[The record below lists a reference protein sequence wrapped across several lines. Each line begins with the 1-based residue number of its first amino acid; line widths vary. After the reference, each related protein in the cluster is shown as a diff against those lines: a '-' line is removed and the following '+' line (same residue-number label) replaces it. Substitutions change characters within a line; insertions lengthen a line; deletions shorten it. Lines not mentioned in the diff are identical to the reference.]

1 MAASPP
7 QWDKLPVACKEL
19 RHWVLWKTAM
29 RDGRLTK
36 IPIRA
41 DSGLNAESDDLT
53 TWTTFDKVRE
63 AFEKGRGGA
72 LGVGFVFARSSE
84 ISGVDLDHCRDAS
97 TGEIDEWAK
106 TYLDRLNS
114 YTEISP
120 SGAGLHVLVKGS
132 IPVTGADGGRQK
144 KLKGDGYR
152 PDAAIE
158 MYSAKRFFTMTGN
171 ILPGHPL
178 NVEARQDE
186 LMGIYEEVFGKAAPS
201 PSNRPVDTPG
211 EPSRQDAE
219 AALAAEIETLRA
231 CPISD
236 RREQLKKSAC
246 ILGKLVSAGLLKVSN
261 VTKALGIAAERSG
274 IDGDE
279 IYSIILEGLASSSRP
294 PVDNPGR
301 SQDRTDG
308 QKKGSTLS
316 DEAVIARMLGGSN
329 ADEIEKL
336 LRGDTSAYADDDS
349 RADQALCNHL
359 AFWTAKDRQQM
370 DRIFRTSKLIR
381 PKWDEKRGAQTYG
394 EMTVDKAIRDTTEV
408 YQPEEEHTS
417 SQPMGEIILPAG
429 LRPWADNLTPGVPG
443 VDKDGIIYHRT
454 EKVNKKG
461 EPVYVKTK
469 ICDGYCCITEETR
482 DEIGEA
488 SFTVEGR
495 GSKDG
500 HVFKFD
506 ITGRDFSDKRKLKA
520 ALVAHFGAR
529 NRVKELT
536 GDVIQSLTLDV
547 KKLTLITS
555 PRWIDGKLAVPGL
568 DGTGFKF
575 DLSRR
580 VPANLSTGWEM
591 GGLAALKLI
600 LDTWPAENAAILI
613 AADLASPV
621 CGRWFPGDR
630 FGLALVGTTGRGLK
644 TEALKHVMA
653 IYGAGFLSEE
663 TLLRWGEGATNNAML
678 AIASACGCL
687 PTGIDNYKATQRDGA
702 SKFVSVVHTILEGR
716 ERERLNRNAELRETR
731 EYASTLLVTGEDLPE
746 EASTVARLL
755 PVEWSTPPNLDK
767 LTELQAIANH
777 LPAVGRLWCEHLSSV
792 AELPMDA
799 WKTSRSE
806 LVNMAKEAGAINPGR
821 IGTTVAIL
829 KQVWMMA
836 LSSPLGEVLKDY
848 SSNFENGLVSL
859 IKNTAEAAEDATEA
873 SQFVDTLKE
882 LISSGRCIILD
893 RVHTGQELTLPNV
906 IGWRL
911 KDPDPNTGGVAI
923 LPRLAMDAVRRVNG
937 PQAMAQEIGPKSLY
951 RQLQEAGLV
960 SEGSGKGQRLAV
972 KRAGSKTVRVLVF
985 KQDTLMDDGIM
996 DVVDLSKS
1004 NCSAV
1009 EDIEKR
1015 KRANDLDICLKK
1027 TVSVK

>member
-1 MAASPP
+1 
-7 QWDKLPVACKEL
+7 
-19 RHWVLWKTAM
+19 M
-29 RDGRLTK
+29 RDGKLTK

-84 ISGVDLDHCRDAS
+84 LSGVDLDHCRDTS

-106 TYLDRLNS
+106 TYLNRLNS

-120 SGAGLHVLVKGS
+120 SGAGLHVLIKGS

-152 PDAAIE
+152 SNAAIE

-171 ILPGHPL
+171 VLPDHPQS
-178 NVEARQDE
+178 VESRQDE
-186 LMGIYEEVFGKAAPS
+186 LMGIYEEVFGKAE
-201 PSNRPVDTPG
+201 PVQTKTQEKAHDG
-211 EPSRQDAE
+211 PSRQDAE
-219 AALAAEIETLRA
+219 AALAAEVEALRA

-236 RREQLKKSAC
+236 RREQLKKSASS
-246 ILGKLVSAGLLKVSN
+246 LGKFVSDGTLKVGE
-261 VTKALGIAAERSG
+261 VTTALGRATERSG
-274 IDGDE
+274 LETDE
-279 IYSIILEGLASSSRP
+279 IYSIILDSMSASRP
-294 PVDNPGR
+294 PVEEVGPSDKKK
-301 SQDRTDG
+301 RT
-308 QKKGSTLS
+308 SALS
-316 DEAVIARMLGGSN
+316 DEAVIARMLGGTN
-329 ADEIEKL
+329 ADEIERL
-336 LRGDTSAYADDDS
+336 LKGDTSAYAGDDS
-349 RADQALCNHL
+349 GADQALCNHL
-359 AFWTAKDRQQM
+359 AFWTAKNRQQM
-370 DRIFRTSKLIR
+370 DSIFRTSKLMR

-394 EMTVDKAIRDTTEV
+394 ETTIDKAIRDTKEV
-408 YQPEEEHTS
+408 YQPDEES
-417 SQPMGEIILPAG
+417 SSTHPVDEIVLPAG
-429 LRPWADNLTPGVPG
+429 LRLWADNLTPGVPG
-443 VDKDGIIYHRT
+443 VDKNGITYHRA
-454 EKVNKKG
+454 EKTNKKG
-461 EPVYVKTK
+461 ETVYVKTK

-529 NRVKELT
+529 NRVKDLT
-536 GDVIQSLTLDV
+536 GDIIQSLTLDV

-555 PRWIDGKLAVPGL
+555 PRWIDDRLAVPGL

-575 DLSRR
+575 NLSRR
-580 VPANLSTGWEM
+580 VPADLSTGEDER
-591 GGLAALKLI
+591 GLAALKLI
-600 LDTWPAENAAILI
+600 LDTWPAENSAILI

-653 IYGAGFLSEE
+653 VYGAGFLSEE
-663 TLLRWGEGATNNAML
+663 SLLRWGEGATNNAML

-687 PTGIDNYKATQRDGA
+687 PTGIDNYKATHRDGA

-755 PVEWSTPPNLDK
+755 PVEWSTPPNFDK

-777 LPAVGRLWCEHLSSV
+777 LPAVGRLWCEYLSSI

-799 WKTSRSE
+799 WKASRSE
-806 LVNMAKEAGAINPGR
+806 LVSVAKEAGAINPGR

-848 SSNFENGLVSL
+848 SSDLENGLVSL
-859 IKNTAEAAEDATEA
+859 IKSTAEAAEDATEA

-882 LISSGRCIILD
+882 LISSGRCIVLNHIY
-893 RVHTGQELTLPNV
+893 TGEEITRPNV

-911 KDPDPNTGGVAI
+911 KEDGKDTGEVAI
-923 LPRLAMDAVRRVNG
+923 LPKLAMDAVRRVTG
-937 PQAMAQEIGPKSLY
+937 PQAMGQEIGPKSLY
-951 RQLQEAGLV
+951 RQLREAGLIAD
-960 SEGSGKGQRLAV
+960 GSGKGQRLAI

-985 KQDTLMDDGIM
+985 KPDTLMGDGVL
-996 DVVDLSKS
+996 DEVDLSK
-1004 NCSAV
+1004 AAAYAG
-1009 EDIEKR
+1009 EDIEIR
-1015 KRANDLDICLKK
+1015 KKADDLNTRLKK
-1027 TVSVK
+1027 AVSVK

>member
-1 MAASPP
+1 MWRYA
-7 QWDKLPVACKEL
+7 E
-19 RHWVLWKTAM
+19 
-29 RDGRLTK
+29 RDGKKTK
-36 IPIRA
+36 IPLDRFGKLA
-41 DSGLNAESDDLT
+41 SSTASHSWCHLDEA
-53 TWTTFDKVRE
+53 RR
-63 AFEKGRGGA
+63 AFEGGVGN
-72 LGVGFVFARSSE
+72 GVGFVFTHAAE
-84 ISGVDLDHCRDAS
+84 ITGIDLDHCRDAS
-97 TGEIDEWAK
+97 TGEIDAWARA
-106 TYLDRLNS
+106 YLARINS
-114 YTEISP
+114 YSEISP
-120 SGAGLHVLVKGS
+120 SGEGVHILVKGS
-132 IPVTGADGGRQK
+132 LPSGVDGKRK
-144 KLKGDGYR
+144 NFTGDGYR
-152 PDAAIE
+152 PKAGIE
-158 MYSAKRFFTMTGN
+158 MYCSGRYFTMTGTR
-171 ILPGHPL
+171 LADYPPGI
-178 NVEARQDE
+178 ETRQNE
-186 LMGIYEEVFGKAAPS
+186 LTAVFEEIFGKVEPAQTKTQEKAQ
-201 PSNRPVDTPG
+201 DG
-211 EPSRQDAE
+211 PSRQD
-219 AALAAEIETLRA
+219 
-231 CPISD
+231 
-236 RREQLKKSAC
+236 
-246 ILGKLVSAGLLKVSN
+246 
-261 VTKALGIAAERSG
+261 
-274 IDGDE
+274 
-279 IYSIILEGLASSSRP
+279 
-294 PVDNPGR
+294 
-301 SQDRTDG
+301 RTNE
-308 QKKGSTLS
+308 QKKRSTLS
-316 DEAVIARMLGGSN
+316 DEAVIARMLGGIN

-336 LRGDTSAYADDDS
+336 LRGDTSAYAGDES

-370 DRIFRTSKLIR
+370 DSIFRKSKLMR

-394 EMTVDKAIRDTTEV
+394 EMTIDKAIQDTKEV
-408 YQPEEEHTS
+408 YQPDES
-417 SQPMGEIILPAG
+417 SYQPVGEIVLPAG
-429 LRPWADNLTPGVPG
+429 LRLWADNLTPGVPG

-461 EPVYVKTK
+461 ETVYVKTK

-488 SFTVEGR
+488 SFTIAGR
-495 GSKDG
+495 GSQDD
-500 HVFKFD
+500 HEFNFD
-506 ITGRDFSDKRKLKA
+506 ITGRDFSDNRKLKA

-529 NRVKELT
+529 NRIKELT

-555 PRWIDGKLAVPGL
+555 PRWIDGRLAVPGL

-580 VPANLSTGWEM
+580 IPANLSTGE
-591 GGLAALKLI
+591 GKKGLTALRLI

-663 TLLRWGEGATNNAML
+663 SLLRWGEGATNNAML

-755 PVEWSTPPNLDK
+755 PVEWSTPPNFDK

-777 LPAVGRLWCEHLSSV
+777 LPAVGRLWCGHLSSI
-792 AELPMDA
+792 AELSMDA
-799 WKTSRSE
+799 WKASRSE
-806 LVNMAKEAGAINPGR
+806 LVKVAKEAGAINPGR

-848 SSNFENGLVSL
+848 SSDFENGLVSL

-873 SQFVDTLKE
+873 SQFVDTLRE
-882 LISSGRCIILD
+882 LISSGRCIILN
-893 RVHTGQELTLPNV
+893 HIYTGEEITRPNV

-911 KDPDPNTGGVAI
+911 KEDGKDTGEVAI
-923 LPRLAMDAVRRVNG
+923 LPKLAMDAVRRVNG

-951 RQLQEAGLV
+951 RQLQEAGLIAD
-960 SEGSGKGQRLAV
+960 GSGKGQRLAI

-985 KQDTLMDDGIM
+985 KPDTLMGDGVL
-996 DVVDLSKS
+996 DEVDLSK
-1004 NCSAV
+1004 AAAYAE
-1009 EDIEKR
+1009 EDIERR
-1015 KRANDLDICLKK
+1015 KKADDLNARLKK
-1027 TVSVK
+1027 TVSLK

>member
-1 MAASPP
+1 MWRYA
-7 QWDKLPVACKEL
+7 E
-19 RHWVLWKTAM
+19 
-29 RDGRLTK
+29 RDGKKTK
-36 IPIRA
+36 IPLDRFGKLA
-41 DSGLNAESDDLT
+41 SSTASHSWCHLDEA
-53 TWTTFDKVRE
+53 RR
-63 AFEKGRGGA
+63 AFEGGVGN
-72 LGVGFVFARSSE
+72 GVGFVFTRAAE
-84 ISGVDLDHCRDAS
+84 ITGIDLDHCRDAS
-97 TGEIDEWAK
+97 TGEINAWARA
-106 TYLDRLNS
+106 YLARLNS
-114 YTEISP
+114 YSEISP
-120 SGAGLHVLVKGS
+120 SGEGVHILVKGS
-132 IPVTGADGGRQK
+132 LPSGVDGKRK
-144 KLKGDGYR
+144 NFAGDGYR
-152 PDAAIE
+152 PKAGIE
-158 MYSAKRFFTMTGN
+158 MYCSGRFFTMTGAR
-171 ILPGHPL
+171 LADYPPGI
-178 NVEARQDE
+178 ETRQDE
-186 LMGIYEEVFGKAAPS
+186 LTTVFEEIFGKVEPAQAKTQDEPKKTS
-201 PSNRPVDTPG
+201 TKRTVD
-211 EPSRQDAE
+211 D
-219 AALAAEIETLRA
+219 
-231 CPISD
+231 
-236 RREQLKKSAC
+236 
-246 ILGKLVSAGLLKVSN
+246 
-261 VTKALGIAAERSG
+261 KAR
-274 IDGDE
+274 
-279 IYSIILEGLASSSRP
+279 
-294 PVDNPGR
+294 
-301 SQDRTDG
+301 
-308 QKKGSTLS
+308 LS
-316 DEAVIARMLGGSN
+316 DEAVIARMLGSIN
-329 ADEIEKL
+329 ADEIEQL
-336 LRGDTSAYADDDS
+336 LRGDTSAYAGDES

-359 AFWTAKDRQQM
+359 AFWTTRNRQQM
-370 DRIFRTSKLIR
+370 DSIFRKSKLMR

-394 EMTVDKAIRDTTEV
+394 EMTIDNAIQDTKEV
-408 YQPEEEHTS
+408 YQPDES
-417 SQPMGEIILPAG
+417 SYQPVGEIVLPAG
-429 LRPWADNLTPGVPG
+429 LRLWADNLTPGVPG

-461 EPVYVKTK
+461 ETAYVKTK

-488 SFTVEGR
+488 SFTIAGR
-495 GSKDG
+495 GSQDG
-500 HVFKFD
+500 HEFNFD
-506 ITGRDFSDKRKLKA
+506 ITGRDFSDNRKLKA

-529 NRVKELT
+529 NRIKELT

-555 PRWIDGKLAVPGL
+555 PRWIDGRLAVPGL

-580 VPANLSTGWEM
+580 VPANLSTGEEDK
-591 GGLAALKLI
+591 GLAALKLI
-600 LDTWPAENAAILI
+600 LDAWQAENAAISI

-644 TEALKHVMA
+644 TEALKHFMA
-653 IYGAGFLSEE
+653 IYGTGFLSEE
-663 TLLRWGEGATNNAML
+663 SLLRWGEGATNNAML

-755 PVEWSTPPNLDK
+755 PVEWSTPPNFDK

-777 LPAVGRLWCEHLSSV
+777 LPAVGRLWCGYLSSI
-792 AELPMDA
+792 AELSMDA
-799 WKTSRSE
+799 WKASRSE
-806 LVNMAKEAGAINPGR
+806 LVKVAKEAGAINPGR

-848 SSNFENGLVSL
+848 SSDFENGLVSL

-911 KDPDPNTGGVAI
+911 KDPDTNAGGVAI
-923 LPRLAMDAVRRVNG
+923 LPRLAMDAVRRVTG
-937 PQAMAQEIGPKSLY
+937 PQAMAQEIGSKSLY

-960 SEGSGKGQRLAV
+960 AEGSGKGQRLAV

-985 KQDTLMDDGIM
+985 KPDTLMDDGIM
-996 DVVDLSKS
+996 DVVDLSK
-1004 NCSAV
+1004 ATAQAA
-1009 EDIEKR
+1009 EGIEKR
-1015 KRANDLDICLKK
+1015 KKADDLNARLKK

>member
-1 MAASPP
+1 MATTPP
-7 QWDKLPVACKEL
+7 QWDNLPAACKEL
-19 RHWVLWKTAM
+19 RHWILWKTAM

-84 ISGVDLDHCRDAS
+84 ISGVDLDHCRDPS
-97 TGEIDEWAK
+97 TGQIDAWAK
-106 TYLDRLNS
+106 AYLDRLNS
-114 YTEISP
+114 YSEISP

-144 KLKGDGYR
+144 KLKGEGYR

-171 ILPGHPL
+171 VLPEYPQG
-178 NVEARQDE
+178 VESRQDE
-186 LMGIYEEVFGKAAPS
+186 LMGIYEEIFGKVKPDVKAILAGEVEAIRTS
-201 PSNRPVDTPG
+201 PKGNRK
-211 EPSRQDAE
+211 
-219 AALAAEIETLRA
+219 
-231 CPISD
+231 
-236 RREQLKKSAC
+236 EQVNESARV
-246 ILGKLVSAGLLKVSN
+246 LGKFVSTGLLKASEV
-261 VTKALGIAAERSG
+261 IAALSSTLERSG
-274 IDGDE
+274 IDEDE
-279 IYSIILEGLASSSRP
+279 ILSIILAGLHDAQEEPNSSAP
-294 PVDNPGR
+294 TDEDPVGHSNEKKR
-301 SQDRTDG
+301 S
-308 QKKGSTLS
+308 LS
-316 DEAVIARMLGGSN
+316 DEAVIARMLGSVN
-329 ADEIEKL
+329 ADAIEKL
-336 LRGDTSAYADDDS
+336 LRGDISAHADDDS
-349 RADQALCNHL
+349 GADQALCNHL
-359 AFWTAKDRQQM
+359 AFWTAKNRQQM
-370 DRIFRTSKLIR
+370 DRIFRTSKLMR
-381 PKWDEKRGAQTYG
+381 PKWDEKRGSQTYG
-394 EMTVDKAIRDTTEV
+394 EMTIDEAIRGTTEV
-408 YQPEEEHTS
+408 YQPEEEHSS
-417 SQPMGEIILPAG
+417 SQPVGEIVLPAG
-429 LRPWADNLTPGVPG
+429 IRLWADNLTPGVPG
-443 VDKDGIIYHRT
+443 VDKDGITYHRA
-454 EKVNKKG
+454 EKTNKKG
-461 EPVYVKTK
+461 ETVYAKTK
-469 ICDGYCCITEETR
+469 MCDGYCCITEETR
-482 DEIGEA
+482 DETGEA

-529 NRVKELT
+529 NRIGALT
-536 GDVIQSLTLDV
+536 GDMIQSLTLDV
-547 KKLTLITS
+547 KKLTLIAS
-555 PRWIDGKLAVPGL
+555 PRWINDRLAVPGL

-575 DLSRR
+575 NLARR
-580 VPANLSTGWEM
+580 VPANLSTGDDER
-591 GGLAALKLI
+591 GLAALKLI
-600 LDTWPAENAAILI
+600 LDTWPTENAAILI

-621 CGRWFPGDR
+621 CGRWFNGDR

-663 TLLRWGEGATNNAML
+663 TLLRWGDGATTNAML
-678 AIASACGCL
+678 SIASSCGCL
-687 PTGIDNYKATQRDGA
+687 PTGIDNYKATHRDGP
-702 SKFVSVVHTILEGR
+702 SKFVSMVHTVLEGR

-777 LPAVGRLWCEHLSSV
+777 LPAVGRLWCGHLSSV

-806 LVNMAKEAGAINPGR
+806 LVNVAKEAGAVNPGR
-821 IGTTVAIL
+821 IGTTIAIMKL
-829 KQVWMMA
+829 VWMMA
-836 LSSPLGEVLKDY
+836 LSSPLGEVLKNY
-848 SSNFENGLVSL
+848 TQSFEKGLVSL
-859 IKNTAEAAEDATEA
+859 IQTTACAAEEATEA

-882 LISSGRCIILD
+882 LISSGRCVVLD

-911 KDPDPNTGGVAI
+911 KDPDPNAGGVAI
-923 LPRLAMDAVRRVNG
+923 LPRLAMDAVRRVTG
-937 PQAMAQEIGPKSLY
+937 PQAIAQVMGPKSLY

-960 SEGSGKGQRLAV
+960 ADGSGKGQRLAV

-985 KQDTLMDDGIM
+985 KPDTLMDDGVM
-996 DVVDLSKS
+996 DVVDLTK
-1004 NCSAV
+1004 ATAYAA
-1009 EDIEKR
+1009 EDTEKR
-1015 KRANDLDICLKK
+1015 KKTDDLDTRLKK
-1027 TVSVK
+1027 AVSVK